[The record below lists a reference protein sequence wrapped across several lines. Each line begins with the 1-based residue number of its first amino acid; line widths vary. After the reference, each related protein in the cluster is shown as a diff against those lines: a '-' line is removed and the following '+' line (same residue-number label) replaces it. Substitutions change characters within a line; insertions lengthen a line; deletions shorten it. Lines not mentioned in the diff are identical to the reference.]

1 MGSLSAC
8 APLEN
13 YQHEQR
19 ETLAANLIAAS
30 GYRPFTLPSQPFP
43 LFAAA
48 SAQNLAPDSSGSLN
62 IVIEG
67 DGFAWSTR
75 RTPSWDPT
83 PKDPIGLRW
92 ALGLGGQNTLYL
104 ARPCQYITGD
114 LCDIPYWTD
123 QRFDPKIIDS
133 FQSALNQI
141 KTQTGAQGFHLYGYS
156 GGAYVALVL
165 AAKREDIRAV
175 TTAAGLLD
183 PPAWTDYHG
192 VTPLQLPET
201 TAALQARTAHIPFV
215 DYCGADDETVPCALT
230 QAFAAHA
237 PNHRVVT
244 IPNADHLTI
253 VAPVLTLMR
262 QSQASATSPPWGAAP

>member
-1 MGSLSAC
+1 MSLISAG
-8 APLEN
+8 
-13 YQHEQR
+13 
-19 ETLAANLIAAS
+19 
-30 GYRPFTLPSQPFP
+30 GYRPFTLPSQPFA
-43 LFAAA
+43 LFAAGP
-48 SAQNLAPDSSGSLN
+48 AQVMAPDSSGSLN

-83 PKDPIGLRW
+83 PKDPLGLRW
-92 ALGLGGQNTLYL
+92 ALGLGGSNTLYL
-104 ARPCQYITGD
+104 ARPCQYITND

-123 QRFDPKIIDS
+123 QRFDSKIIAT

-156 GGAYVALVL
+156 GGAYVALAL
-165 AAKREDIRAV
+165 AAQRQDILSV

-215 DYCGADDETVPCALT
+215 DYCGADDETVPCELAES
-230 QAFAAHA
+230 FAKQA
-237 PNHRVVT
+237 PNHHVMK
-244 IPNADHLTI
+244 IPHADHITI
-253 VAPVLTLMR
+253 IEPVLALMR
-262 QSQASATSPPWGAAP
+262 QGQASAATPPSGAAP